1 MKRYNIVITFTDGNE
16 VRARVEGRNENDA
29 LRRLKE
35 TEQYK
40 SFAVS
45 PIKSVNIVSIPI
57 ASINNERFAV
67 TNITN
72 KEGWYV
78 VVDLDNRVK
87 VEFKK
92 GKFNEIQ
99 KVEYYGKE
107 TPDPLTL
114 ATALREI
121 GDFLQSNFPELIKK
135 I

>member
-1 MKRYNIVITFTDGNE
+1 MKRFNVEITFTDGNI

-29 LRRLKE
+29 LKRIKS
-35 TEQYK
+35 TEQYQA
-40 SFAVS
+40 FAVS
-45 PIKSVNIVSIPI
+45 AIDSVNIEAIPI
-57 ASINNERFAV
+57 ASIDNERFAV

-92 GKFNEIQ
+92 GKFNETQ
-99 KVEYYGKE
+99 QVEYYGKE
-107 TPDPLTL
+107 TPDALAL

-121 GDFLQSNFPELIKK
+121 GDFMQQKFPELIG
-135 I
+135 

>member
-1 MKRYNIVITFTDGNE
+1 MKRYYIEITFTDGN
-16 VRARVEGRNENDA
+16 VVQARTLGRNKNDA
-29 LRRLKE
+29 LKKVKE
-35 TEQYK
+35 TDQYK

-45 PIKSVNIVSIPI
+45 AIKAINIEAIPI
-57 ASINNERFAV
+57 ASIDNDRFAV

-92 GKFNEIQ
+92 GKFNETQ
-99 KVEYYGKE
+99 KAEFYGKE
-107 TPDPLTL
+107 TPDPLTI

-121 GDFLQSNFPELIKK
+121 GEFMQSKFSELI
-135 I
+135 